1 MPEEPKRTRTLEDD
15 VNRIFDYTEKTFGG
29 PYVAWRSGPFAGR
42 APAWVGGH
50 PAPRPTEVKREGA
63 FCAALITLSLRRLGL
78 PLPIPADPEWEGGL
92 LDYVNDY
99 IDTLGSAEPYRQ
111 GMTVNPGDLFLVRYS
126 GPGRRGG
133 YMRRIVAML
142 SAMMMVVLA
151 AGVAFAAEVDCTTDP
166 CLGTRGN
173 DEIHGTENSDTIR
186 ALAGDDFVF
195 SALGD
200 DTIYL
205 DNGKDRADGGGGNDT
220 IYGGAGSDRYLA
232 GAEDSDTVYGG
243 KGNDVINAA
252 AFDTPLENLET
263 QPVDYSYGDS
273 GNDTIDAEDG
283 NVDYIDCG
291 EGRKDTVYYDVGID
305 TVTNCEVLN
314 PPRTTPPV

>member
-1 MPEEPKRTRTLEDD
+1 
-15 VNRIFDYTEKTFGG
+15 
-29 PYVAWRSGPFAGR
+29 
-42 APAWVGGH
+42 
-50 PAPRPTEVKREGA
+50 
-63 FCAALITLSLRRLGL
+63 
-78 PLPIPADPEWEGGL
+78 
-92 LDYVNDY
+92 
-99 IDTLGSAEPYRQ
+99 
-111 GMTVNPGDLFLVRYS
+111 
-126 GPGRRGG
+126 
-133 YMRRIVAML
+133 MRRIVAML

-220 IYGGAGSDRYLA
+220 I
-232 GAEDSDTVYGG
+232 
-243 KGNDVINAA
+243 
-252 AFDTPLENLET
+252 
-263 QPVDYSYGDS
+263 
-273 GNDTIDAEDG
+273 DAEDG

>member
-1 MPEEPKRTRTLEDD
+1 VPEEPKRTRTLEDD

-126 GPGRRGG
+126 GPGKRGG

-166 CLGTRGN
+166 CLGTRGD

-205 DNGKDRADGGGGNDT
+205 DNGKDRAD
-220 IYGGAGSDRYLA
+220 
-232 GAEDSDTVYGG
+232 
-243 KGNDVINAA
+243 
-252 AFDTPLENLET
+252 
-263 QPVDYSYGDS
+263 GDS

-314 PPRTTPPV
+314 PPRSTPPV